1 MEFPPGVSIR
11 SPANRRAIV
20 GFLEIKNL
28 CKSFDTVSVINDF
41 SIEIV
46 EQTLCCLVGPNG
58 AGKTTTMD
66 LITGRQK
73 PTSGQ
78 ILFCDDDIT
87 GLDEH
92 EIARRGIGRKFQ
104 VPAVFRDLSVR
115 QNLEVAY
122 SRSTNPLKNIFRF
135 GEPGFPQRL
144 EQVVSQTGLSERLD
158 VEAGILSHG
167 ETQWLEIG
175 MVLMQDPRL
184 LLLDEPVAGMTEA
197 EIEKTVSI
205 FRDLK
210 KTNTLVVVEH
220 DMAFVREIA
229 DVVTVM
235 HMGSLLAQGPISAIE
250 ANPRVR
256 EVYLGDAE
264 A

>member
-1 MEFPPGVSIR
+1 MS
-11 SPANRRAIV
+11 
-20 GFLEIKNL
+20 FLEIRNL

-41 SIEIV
+41 SIELV

-78 ILFCDDDIT
+78 IVFCDDDIT

-104 VPAVFRDLSVR
+104 VPAVFRDLTVR

-122 SRSTNPLKNIFRF
+122 SRSTNPLKNLFSFRA
-135 GEPGFPQRL
+135 PGFPDKL
-144 EQVVSQTGLSERLD
+144 DEVLSVTGLGGRLNI
-158 VEAGILSHG
+158 EAGILSHG

-175 MVLMQDPRL
+175 MVLMQNPRL
-184 LLLDEPVAGMTEA
+184 LLLDEPVAGMTES
-197 EIEKTVSI
+197 EIEKTAEI
-205 FRDLK
+205 FNNLK
-210 KTNTLVVVEH
+210 RTNSLVVVEH
-220 DMAFVREIA
+220 DMAFVRQIA

-235 HMGSLLAQGPISAIE
+235 HMGSLLAQGPISEIE
-250 ANPRVR
+250 SNERVR
-256 EVYLGDAE
+256 EVYLGDSEE

>member
-1 MEFPPGVSIR
+1 M
-11 SPANRRAIV
+11 
-20 GFLEIKNL
+20 GFLEIRNL
-28 CKSFDTVSVINDF
+28 CKSFDTVGVINDF
-41 SIEIV
+41 SVEIV
-46 EQTLCCLVGPNG
+46 EATLCCLVGPNG

-73 PTSGQ
+73 PTSGRV
-78 ILFCDDDIT
+78 LFCDEDIT

-104 VPAVFRDLSVR
+104 VPAVFKELSVR

-135 GEPGFPQRL
+135 KEPGFAAKL
-144 EQVVSQTGLSERLD
+144 DEVLSLSGLTERRNT
-158 VEAGILSHG
+158 EAGILSHG

-184 LLLDEPVAGMTEA
+184 LLLDEPIAGMTEA
-197 EIEKTVSI
+197 EIEKTATI
-205 FRDLK
+205 FSNLK
-210 KTNTLVVVEH
+210 KTITLVVVEH
-220 DMAFVREIA
+220 DMGFVRMIA

-235 HMGSLLAQGPISAIE
+235 HMGSLLAQGTISEIE
-250 ANPRVR
+250 QNERVR
-256 EVYLGDAE
+256 EVYLGGAE

>member
-1 MEFPPGVSIR
+1 M
-11 SPANRRAIV
+11 

-28 CKSFDTVSVINDF
+28 SKSFDTVGVINDF
-41 SIEIV
+41 SVEIV
-46 EQTLCCLVGPNG
+46 EATLCCLVGPNG

-73 PTSGQ
+73 PTSGRV
-78 ILFCDDDIT
+78 LFCDEDIT
-87 GLDEH
+87 GLSEH

-104 VPAVFRDLSVR
+104 VPAVFKELSVR

-135 GEPGFPQRL
+135 KEPGFAAKL
-144 EQVVSQTGLSERLD
+144 DEVLSLSGLTERRNT
-158 VEAGILSHG
+158 EAGILSHG

-184 LLLDEPVAGMTEA
+184 LLLDEPIAGMTEA
-197 EIEKTVSI
+197 EIEKTAAI
-205 FRDLK
+205 FSDLK

-220 DMAFVREIA
+220 DMGFVRLIA

-235 HMGSLLAQGPISAIE
+235 HMGSLLAQGTISEIE
-250 ANPRVR
+250 RNERVR
-256 EVYLGDAE
+256 EVYLGGAE

>member
-1 MEFPPGVSIR
+1 M
-11 SPANRRAIV
+11 A
-20 GFLEIKNL
+20 FLEIKNL
-28 CKSFDTVSVINDF
+28 CKTFDTANVINDF
-41 SIEIV
+41 SVEIV
-46 EQTLCCLVGPNG
+46 EATLCCLVGPNG

-73 PTSGQ
+73 PTSGT
-78 ILFCDDDIT
+78 ITFCDEDIT

-115 QNLEVAY
+115 QNLEVSY
-122 SRSTNPLKNIFRF
+122 SRSTNPLKNMFRF
-135 GEPGFPQRL
+135 REPGFAQKL
-144 EQVVSQTGLSERLD
+144 DEVATLAGLSDRLD

-167 ETQWLEIG
+167 ETQWLEIS

-184 LLLDEPVAGMTEA
+184 LLLDEPIAGMTEA
-197 EIEKTVSI
+197 EIEKTAKI
-205 FRDLK
+205 FNNLK
-210 KTNTLVVVEH
+210 ATNTLLVVEH
-220 DMAFVREIA
+220 DMSFVRQIA

-235 HMGSLLAQGPISAIE
+235 HMGSLLAQGSLKEIE
-250 ANPRVR
+250 SNDRVR
-256 EVYLGDAE
+256 EVYLGETA

>member
-1 MEFPPGVSIR
+1 M
-11 SPANRRAIV
+11 
-20 GFLEIKNL
+20 GFLEIHNL
-28 CKSFDTVSVINDF
+28 CKSFDTVAVINDF
-41 SIEIV
+41 SIELV

-73 PTSGQ
+73 PTSGR
-78 ILFCDDDIT
+78 IMFCEDDIT

-104 VPAVFRDLSVR
+104 VPAVFRDLTVH
-115 QNLEVAY
+115 QNLEVAF
-122 SRSTNPLKNIFRF
+122 SRSTHPLKNMFRF
-135 GEPGFPQRL
+135 KEPLFAGKL
-144 EQVVSQTGLSERLD
+144 DEVLTLTGLSGRLN

-167 ETQWLEIG
+167 ETQWLEMG
-175 MVLMQDPRL
+175 MVLMQNPRL

-197 EIEKTVSI
+197 EIEKTVAI
-205 FRDLK
+205 FNTLK
-210 KTNTLVVVEH
+210 RTNTLLVVEH

-229 DVVTVM
+229 DIVTVM
-235 HMGSLLAQGPISAIE
+235 HMGSLLAQGPISEIE
-250 ANPRVR
+250 ANERVR
-256 EVYLGDAE
+256 EVYLGETEE

>member
-1 MEFPPGVSIR
+1 MLRIEHLRVDFPDVVAVNDLSLEVLPGEACALI
-11 SPANRRAIV
+11 
-20 GFLEIKNL
+20 
-28 CKSFDTVSVINDF
+28 
-41 SIEIV
+41 
-46 EQTLCCLVGPNG
+46 GPNG

-92 EIARRGIGRKFQ
+92 EIARLGIGRKFQ

-135 GEPGFPQRL
+135 REPGFSQQL
-144 EQVVSQTGLSERLD
+144 DEIATQTGLTERLG

-175 MVLMQDPRL
+175 MVLMQDPRM

-205 FRDLK
+205 FRELK

-235 HMGSLLAQGPISAIE
+235 HMGSLLAQGPISDIE

-256 EVYLGDAE
+256 EVYLGDE
-264 A
+264 EG

>member
-1 MEFPPGVSIR
+1 MS
-11 SPANRRAIV
+11 
-20 GFLEIKNL
+20 FLEIKNL
-28 CKSFDTVSVINDF
+28 CKSFDSTPIINDF

-46 EQTLCCLVGPNG
+46 ESTLCCLVGPNG

-87 GLDEH
+87 GLGEH

-122 SRSTNPLKNIFRF
+122 NRSTNPLKNMFRF
-135 GEPGFPQRL
+135 NAPGFREKLSEVAELAGLSDRL
-144 EQVVSQTGLSERLD
+144 ES
-158 VEAGILSHG
+158 EAGILSHG

-197 EIEKTVSI
+197 EIEKTVRI
-205 FRDLK
+205 FKDLK

-229 DVVTVM
+229 DVVSVM
-235 HMGSLLAQGPISAIE
+235 HMGSLLAQGPISEIE
-250 ANPRVR
+250 ANDRVR

-264 A
+264 L

>member
-1 MEFPPGVSIR
+1 M
-11 SPANRRAIV
+11 
-20 GFLEIKNL
+20 GFLEIRNL
-28 CKSFDTVSVINDF
+28 SKSFDTVGVINDF
-41 SIEIV
+41 SV
-46 EQTLCCLVGPNG
+46 EVVEATLCCLVGPNG
-58 AGKTTTMD
+58 AGKTTMMD

-73 PTSGQ
+73 PTSGRV
-78 ILFCDDDIT
+78 LFCDEDIT

-104 VPAVFRDLSVR
+104 VPAVFKELSVR

-135 GEPGFPQRL
+135 REPGFAAKL
-144 EQVVSQTGLSERLD
+144 DEVLSLSGLTERRNT
-158 VEAGILSHG
+158 EAGILSHG

-184 LLLDEPVAGMTEA
+184 LLLDEPIAGMTEA
-197 EIEKTVSI
+197 EFEKTAAI
-205 FRDLK
+205 FSDLK

-220 DMAFVREIA
+220 DMGFVRMIA

-235 HMGSLLAQGPISAIE
+235 HMGSLLAQGTISEIE
-250 ANPRVR
+250 QNERVR
-256 EVYLGDAE
+256 EVYLGGVE

>member
-1 MEFPPGVSIR
+1 MSF
-11 SPANRRAIV
+11 
-20 GFLEIKNL
+20 FEIKHL
-28 CKSFDTVSVINDF
+28 CKSFDTIPVINDF

-78 ILFCDDDIT
+78 IMFCDDDIT

-92 EIARRGIGRKFQ
+92 EIARLGIGRKFQ
-104 VPAVFRDLSVR
+104 VPAVFRDLSVH

-135 GEPGFPQRL
+135 REPGFSQRL
-144 EQVVSQTGLSERLD
+144 DQIATQTGLTERLG

-205 FRDLK
+205 FKDLK

-235 HMGSLLAQGPISAIE
+235 HMGSLLAQGPISDIE

-256 EVYLGDAE
+256 EVYLGDE
-264 A
+264 EG

>member
-1 MEFPPGVSIR
+1 M
-11 SPANRRAIV
+11 
-20 GFLEIKNL
+20 GFLEIKHL
-28 CKSFDTVSVINDF
+28 SKSFDTVGVINDF
-41 SIEIV
+41 SVEIT
-46 EQTLCCLVGPNG
+46 EATLCCLVGPNG

-78 ILFCDDDIT
+78 VIFCDEDIT

-104 VPAVFRDLSVR
+104 VPAVFKDLSVR

-122 SRSTNPLKNIFRF
+122 SRSTNPLRNMFRF
-135 GEPGFPQRL
+135 KEPGFAEKL
-144 EQVVSQTGLSERLD
+144 DEVLTLSGLKERRNA
-158 VEAGILSHG
+158 EAGILSHG

-175 MVLMQDPRL
+175 MVLMQNPRL
-184 LLLDEPVAGMTEA
+184 LLLDEPIAGMTES
-197 EIEKTVSI
+197 EIEKTAAI
-205 FRDLK
+205 FKDLK

-220 DMAFVREIA
+220 DMGFVRLIA

-235 HMGSLLAQGPISAIE
+235 HMGSLLAQGSIGEIE
-250 ANPRVR
+250 KDERVR
-256 EVYLGDAE
+256 EVYLGE
-264 A
+264 VEV

>member
-1 MEFPPGVSIR
+1 MS
-11 SPANRRAIV
+11 
-20 GFLEIKNL
+20 FLEIKNL
-28 CKSFDTVSVINDF
+28 CKSFDTTPIINDF
-41 SIEIV
+41 SIDIV
-46 EQTLCCLVGPNG
+46 ESTLCCLVGPNG

-87 GLDEH
+87 GLGEH

-122 SRSTNPLKNIFRF
+122 SRSTNPLKNMFRF
-135 GEPGFPQRL
+135 NAPGFREKLSEVAELAGLSDRL
-144 EQVVSQTGLSERLD
+144 ET
-158 VEAGILSHG
+158 EAGILSHG

-197 EIEKTVSI
+197 EIEKTVRI
-205 FRDLK
+205 FKDLK

-229 DVVTVM
+229 DVVSVM
-235 HMGSLLAQGPISAIE
+235 HMGSLLAQGPISEIE
-250 ANPRVR
+250 ANDRVR

-264 A
+264 L